1 MSGIELPYR
10 AIRSNIAEA
19 VNLLVQVERRAGHRH
34 VSQVYAVRGYDAARD
49 RYDLDRIY
57 DRE

>member
-19 VNLLVQVERRAGHRH
+19 LNLIVHVERRAGHRH
-34 VSQVYAVRGYDAARD
+34 VSQVCAVRGYDAARD
-49 RYDLDRIY
+49 RYHLNRIY
-57 DRE
+57 DRA